1 MRIAETGIVPSNGGR
16 RSASRSRGFT
26 IILVALGTS
35 LLLVSALVG
44 TSSAHTVS
52 HATSLSIDK
61 IPSRATHPG
70 DRVLIV
76 GRLRPNACNAGQT
89 IKLKRVRPGADST
102 LGTDKT
108 DGNGEYRFGINP
120 KGDMRVYT
128 RFGGSVDSSYGH
140 SHTCQKSTSARVL
153 VNVT

>member
-1 MRIAETGIVPSNGGR
+1 MV
-16 RSASRSRGFT
+16 
-26 IILVALGTS
+26 VLGAT
-35 LLLVSALVG
+35 LLLVSVLVG

-52 HATSLSIDK
+52 HPTSLSIDK
-61 IPSRATHPG
+61 IPSGATNPG

-76 GRLRPNACNAGQT
+76 GRLRPNACKARQT

-108 DGNGEYRFGINP
+108 DGDGEYRFPINP
-120 KGDMRVYT
+120 DADMTLYT

-140 SHTCQKSTSARVL
+140 SHTCEKSRSARVL